1 MNLSHYIKGFICIT
15 LTILMILFFP
25 KTNVN
30 AKENID
36 ISMNELDAKVIL
48 DLIEEINEIYSKS
61 NLSESDREKILNL
74 RNIYDSLPEGNK
86 SQIINIKDL
95 DELIKKTEEKINS
108 ESEVT
113 NNILFEDLEQ
123 ENIEVGAVVKTSDE
137 AISKILFLLC
147 YICYIIISILI
158 VRKVENK

>member
-1 MNLSHYIKGFICIT
+1 MNLSHYIKGLICIT

>member
-74 RNIYDSLPEGNK
+74 KNIYDSLPEGNK

>member
-108 ESEVT
+108 EAEVT